1 MTRTIR
7 NTVAA
12 IALSLAAGGC
22 IPFVLPIPYPAN
34 SPRYAPELT
43 TDLNPGTDTA
53 TTVIAKLGPPDI
65 SRSNDRIRIY
75 DWTVDGGRWIVG
87 AVGFGGGTLK
97 DAGPITSHHYLML
110 LRFDD
115 DGVLRSKELA
125 GPANKGASESEPSR
139 GADRYC
145 FVSGLC
151 LEHQLLS
158 QGACP
163 HGCKTDRVVTVP
175 ATVEPMPPPIG
186 TTCRLIVWAAP
197 GEWSTGVPIRP
208 ADSSVTNDRV
218 LDPEQRPTDAP
229 ASGQGQTYGYAWL
242 PNGAFASFEVV
253 TGRASLQ
260 AVLPLDMPAWHLLVA
275 PLLIND
281 LLAHYERVAAIPCEP
296 GTVVYA
302 ELGEEKGGHRS
313 NLTLIPLDGAVG
325 RATVNEMR
333 QVLLPPEIFGQVGD
347 TVDVTRSD

>member
-53 TTVIAKLGPPDI
+53 TTVTAKLGPPDI

-75 DWTVDGGRWIVG
+75 DWTVNGGRWIVG
-87 AVGFGGGTLK
+87 AVGIAGGTVQ

-125 GPANKGASESEPSR
+125 GPANKGANESEPSR

-145 FVSGLC
+145 FDSGLC

-158 QGACP
+158 QSACP
-163 HGCKTDRVVTVP
+163 HGCKTDRVITVP
-175 ATVEPMPPPIG
+175 ATVQPPPIG
-186 TTCRLIVWAAP
+186 NACRLIVWAAP

-208 ADSSVTNDRV
+208 ADPSVSSDRL
-218 LDPEQRPTDAP
+218 LDPEQRPADAP
-229 ASGQGQTYGYAWL
+229 ASGQAPTYTYAWL
-242 PNGAFASFEVV
+242 PNGTFASFEVG
-253 TGRASLQ
+253 TRRASLQ
-260 AVLPLDMPAWHLLVA
+260 AVLPPYMPAWHLLVA
-275 PLLIND
+275 PLLIHD
-281 LLAHYERVAAIPCEP
+281 VLAHYERVATIPCEP

-302 ELGEEKGGHRS
+302 ELGEEKSGHRR
-313 NLTLIPLDGAVG
+313 NLTLTPLDEAVG
-325 RATVNEMR
+325 RAAVSDMR
-333 QVLLPPEIFGQVGD
+333 QVLLPPEIFGQVVD
-347 TVDVTRSD
+347 TAEAMRSN